1 MQGFCG
7 QETVIFSDKVFQE
20 WQKIMGDERKLLRCL
35 AYEVFNLISYGVHW
49 VELKMPNFGWSVEV
63 YYEGVKNI
71 MYINV
76 KTPDKYSFY

>member
-35 AYEVFNLISYGVHW
+35 AYEVFNLISYGVH
-49 VELKMPNFGWSVEV
+49 
-63 YYEGVKNI
+63 
-71 MYINV
+71 
-76 KTPDKYSFY
+76 